1 MTVMHDHLTTIMND
15 VWSAI
20 FGEGNPLQDAEG
32 DIITGPG
39 LMAQVRISGAHPC
52 TVTITCGDTV
62 ARRIAAA
69 MLSMPA
75 TDLAPADVHDALG
88 EVANMAAG
96 NLKALL
102 PPGHHLSLPEV
113 SADAKASGP
122 RGHLRDRCAF
132 KFDGSLLV
140 ARVYALRPGD
150 IGQA

>member
-20 FGEGNPLQDAEG
+20 FGEGHPLEDAEG
-32 DIITGPG
+32 EFITAPG
-39 LMAQVRISGAHPC
+39 LMAQVRISGTHPC
-52 TVTITCGDTV
+52 TVTIAGGEAI
-62 ARRIAAA
+62 ARRIAAT

-75 TDLAPADVHDALG
+75 TDLTAADVHDALG

-102 PPGHHLSLPEV
+102 PPGHHLSLPDV
-113 SADAKASGP
+113 SADVPSGGP
-122 RGHLRDRCAF
+122 GGHLRDRCAF

-140 ARVYALRPGD
+140 ARVYA
-150 IGQA
+150 

>member
-1 MTVMHDHLTTIMND
+1 MSVMHDHLTTIMND
-15 VWSAI
+15 VWTAI
-20 FGEGNPLQDAEG
+20 FGEDHPLLDADG

-39 LMAQVRISGAHPC
+39 LLAQVRISGAQPC
-52 TVTITCGDTV
+52 TVTIACAEVV
-62 ARRIAAA
+62 ARRIAAT

-75 TDLAPADVHDALG
+75 ADLPAADVHDALG

-113 SADAKASGP
+113 SADPVPAGP

-132 KFDGSLLV
+132 KVDGSLLV
-140 ARVYALRPGD
+140 ARVYALRPGEP
-150 IGQA
+150 AAA